1 MILKASQRGGGQ
13 GLAVHLM
20 RTDENEHVEVHELR
34 GFASDDLS
42 EAFKEAEAVS
52 RATKCRQYLF
62 SLSLNPPQQADVPIA
77 AFEDAIERIERKLG
91 LQGQPRAIVFHEK
104 EGRRHA
110 HCVWSRIDSETLRA
124 KQMSFFKT
132 KLQAVSRELYLD
144 HDWEMP
150 RGLMDHALRDPRN
163 FNLAEWQQAKRSG
176 VDPRL
181 FKAAVQDCWHR
192 SDSPRAFV
200 SALEERGLFL
210 AKGDRRGHVIV
221 DSKGEVYALARTLS
235 MKVKE
240 VRQRLG
246 RAHALPSV
254 TETRQRVSQTMTP
267 VLTRHVQ
274 DARKRFQTR
283 SATLAHKTMMMRDRH
298 RIERS
303 DLKEKQAERAKTEAK
318 ERTAKL
324 PRGLS
329 GLWSRIT
336 GQYQKIRRENEA
348 AAELAH
354 RRDVK
359 EREHLVFSQLKERR
373 RLQSVI
379 RAERSLQA
387 TLLWDLRDDRREFAR
402 LAQRQDRTR
411 QRSPR

>member
-1 MILKASQRGGGQ
+1 MILKASQRAGGQ

-34 GFASDDLS
+34 GFASDDLG

-62 SLSLNPPQQADVPIA
+62 SLSLNPPEQADVPIA

-91 LQGQPRAIVFHEK
+91 LEGQPRAIVFHEK

-110 HCVWSRIDSETLRA
+110 HCVWSRIDGQTLRA

-132 KLQAVSRELYLD
+132 KLQAISRELYLD

-150 RGLMDHALRDPRN
+150 RGLMDSALRDPRN

-176 VDPRL
+176 VDPRV

-221 DSKGEVYALARTLS
+221 DGKGEVYALARTLS
-235 MKVKE
+235 IKTKE

-246 RAHALPSV
+246 EADTLPSV
-254 TETRQRVSQTMTP
+254 SETRQRVSETMKP
-267 VLTRHVQ
+267 VLARHVQ
-274 DARKRFQTR
+274 DARERFQTR
-283 SATLAHKTMMMRDRH
+283 SATLAHKIMMMRDRH

-303 DLKEKQAERAKTEAK
+303 ELKEKLAERANREAK
-318 ERTAKL
+318 ARAAKL

-336 GQYQKIRRENEA
+336 GQFQKIQREHQA
-348 AAELAH
+348 AADRAF
-354 RRDVK
+354 RRDAK
-359 EREHLVFSQLKERR
+359 ERERLGFSQLKERR
-373 RLQSVI
+373 HLQNVI
-379 RAERSLQA
+379 RAERNLQA
-387 TLLWDLRDDRREFAR
+387 KLLWDLRDDRREFAR
-402 LAQRQDRTR
+402 LAQRQDRAR
-411 QRSPR
+411 QRRPR